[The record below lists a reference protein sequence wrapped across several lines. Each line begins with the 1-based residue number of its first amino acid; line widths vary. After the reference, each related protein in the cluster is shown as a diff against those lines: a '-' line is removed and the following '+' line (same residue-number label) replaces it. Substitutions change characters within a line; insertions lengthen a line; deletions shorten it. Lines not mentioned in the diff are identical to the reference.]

1 MGNHDLLTKI
11 LREDWGYKAF
21 TKTRELQPGE
31 SQTLT
36 MTIPVRDLSSS
47 FLLKRFHEFFG

>member
-11 LREDWGYKAF
+11 LREDWGYQGIA
-21 TKTRELQPGE
+21 KTRELQPGE